1 MHVREMSNMNR
12 KLLLLTTSLILSMS
26 CMACNNNSN
35 SNTTT
40 SSNENSST
48 NDTSSETNS
57 SSSSTQLKLDTSRT
71 IEIRFYH
78 TMNGQ
83 LNALLDSAI
92 EEFNKI
98 YPNIS
103 VSNTSAG
110 GYDDVSDQLVT
121 SIAGG
126 SKVCD
131 MVYCYPDHIA
141 KYNKAN
147 AVSTLD
153 KFIYDRQV
161 DDEGNL
167 LYGMSDEQIDDF
179 IDAFWEEGKSFGDD
193 LMYSLPLSKS
203 TELLYYNKTFFT
215 NNNLSVPD
223 HWFSVDEN
231 DTTSME
237 YVCQRIITIDPT
249 CIPLG
254 YDSDSNWFITMCEQ
268 FETGYTTA
276 TGDNHYIFDNKENRE
291 IVSKLK
297 DWYTKKYITTKMI
310 LGTYTSSSFTNKN
323 EDGTKIY
330 MSIGS
335 SGGASNQNPGKD
347 SFEVGVAKLPQKD
360 AATGNSDTRN
370 GKAISQ
376 GPNICIL
383 KNDDPQVELA
393 CWLLL
398 RYLTTNVEFQCEFS
412 MQSGYSPVTESV
424 FANEIYSR
432 FLYNSTGN
440 EHITA
445 QAVNMAQEQ
454 ASWFFT
460 SPAFIGSS
468 EARTQVGALLSSA
481 LQGKEADSVAK
492 AFEDSIKVLQTI
504 K

>member
-1 MHVREMSNMNR
+1 MKKN
-12 KLLLLTTSLILSMS
+12 LILLASSFILTMS
-26 CMACNNNSN
+26 CVACNNNNSN
-35 SNTTT
+35 S
-40 SSNENSST
+40 ENSSS
-48 NDTSSETNS
+48 NNETSSIANS
-57 SSSSTQLKLDTSRT
+57 SNTETSSSTSSQIKLDTNRT

-92 EEFNKI
+92 DEFNEI
-98 YPNIS
+98 YPNIR

-126 SKVCD
+126 DKVCD

-161 DDEGNL
+161 DENGNL
-167 LYGMSDEQIDDF
+167 LYGMNDEQIDDF
-179 IDAFWEEGKSFGDD
+179 IDAFWDEGKSFGDD

-203 TELLYYNKTFFT
+203 TELLYYNKTFFEQ
-215 NNNLSVPD
+215 NNLSVPD
-223 HWFSVDEN
+223 HWFSSGEN

-237 YVCQRIITIDPT
+237 YVCEKIITIDPT

-268 FETGYTTA
+268 FNTGYTTA
-276 TGDNHYIFDNKENRE
+276 VGDNHYIFDNAENRE

-297 DWYTKKYITTKMI
+297 SWYTKKYITTKMI
-310 LGTYTSSSFTNKN
+310 LGTYTSSAFTNKN
-323 EDGTKIY
+323 DSGTKIY

-335 SGGASNQNPGKD
+335 SGGASNQNPGVD

-360 AATGNSDTRN
+360 AVTGNSDTRN

-398 RYLTTNVEFQCEFS
+398 RYLTTNIPFQCEFS

-424 FANEIYSR
+424 FGNEIYSK
-432 FLYNSTGN
+432 FLYNSKGN
-440 EHITA
+440 NHITA
-445 QAVNMAQEQ
+445 QAVNMSQEQ
-454 ASWFFT
+454 ANWFFT

-481 LQGKEADSVAK
+481 LQGKDENSVAK
-492 AFEDSIKVLQTI
+492 AFEDSIKALQSI

>member
-1 MHVREMSNMNR
+1 MKKN
-12 KLLLLTTSLILSMS
+12 LILLASSFILTMS
-26 CMACNNNSN
+26 CVACNNNTSN
-35 SNTTT
+35 NDNT
-40 SSNENSST
+40 SSNNE
-48 NDTSSETNS
+48 TSSITNS
-57 SSSSTQLKLDTSRT
+57 SNEEISSSTSSQIKLDTDRT

-92 EEFNKI
+92 DEFNEI
-98 YPNIS
+98 YPNIR

-126 SKVCD
+126 DKVCD

-161 DDEGNL
+161 DENGNL

-203 TELLYYNKTFFT
+203 TELLYYNKTFFEQ
-215 NNNLSVPD
+215 NNLSVPD
-223 HWFSVDEN
+223 HWFSSGEN

-237 YVCQRIITIDPT
+237 YVCEKIITIDPT

-268 FETGYTTA
+268 FGTGYTTA
-276 TGDNHYIFDNKENRE
+276 VGDNHYIFDNPENRE

-297 DWYTKKYITTKMI
+297 EWYTKKYITTKMI
-310 LGTYTSSSFTNKN
+310 LGTYTSSAFTNKN
-323 EDGTKIY
+323 DSGTKIY

-335 SGGASNQNPGKD
+335 SGGASNQNPGVD
-347 SFEVGVAKLPQKD
+347 SF
-360 AATGNSDTRN
+360 
-370 GKAISQ
+370 
-376 GPNICIL
+376 
-383 KNDDPQVELA
+383 
-393 CWLLL
+393 
-398 RYLTTNVEFQCEFS
+398 
-412 MQSGYSPVTESV
+412 
-424 FANEIYSR
+424 
-432 FLYNSTGN
+432 
-440 EHITA
+440 
-445 QAVNMAQEQ
+445 
-454 ASWFFT
+454 
-460 SPAFIGSS
+460 
-468 EARTQVGALLSSA
+468 
-481 LQGKEADSVAK
+481 
-492 AFEDSIKVLQTI
+492 
-504 K
+504 